1 MIVIRSTYTPDG
13 QRLELNEV
21 DGGFA
26 IFTRWQRITR
36 HFSRIQD
43 AIAAFEVMEF
53 CEGDLYAIWRR
64 SIAVELARTR
74 AYVVIGKAM
83 ARTWQV
89 LVDVERR
96 EVGLRPVACGS
107 KASVI
112 KWIAATPRSDQTAY
126 TKDQP

>member
-1 MIVIRSTYTPDG
+1 MSIIRSTYTPDG

-36 HFSRIQD
+36 NFSRIHD

-53 CEGDLYAIWRR
+53 CEGDLRAIWRR

-74 AYVVIGKAM
+74 ASMVIGKAM

-89 LVDVERR
+89 LADVERR
-96 EVGLRPVACGS
+96 EAGFRPVACGS
-107 KASVI
+107 KASVT
-112 KWIAATPRSDQTAY
+112 KWIAITSHSGTTTP
-126 TKDQP
+126 TKDTP